1 MLGTAYGLL
10 ATIEWSK
17 VTEGLQEGFESGVSS
32 VLPVAG
38 VILAAFLTFKAI
50 RKFAKSS

>member
-1 MLGTAYGLL
+1 MLASVYGLL
-10 ATIEWSK
+10 AAIEWTK
-17 VTEGLQEGFESGVSS
+17 VTEGLQEGFETGVSS